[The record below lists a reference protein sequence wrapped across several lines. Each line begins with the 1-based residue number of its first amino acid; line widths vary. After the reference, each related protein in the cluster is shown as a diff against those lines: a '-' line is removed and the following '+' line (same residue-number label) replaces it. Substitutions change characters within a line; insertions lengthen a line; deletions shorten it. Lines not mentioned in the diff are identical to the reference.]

1 MVLHVSKIVQ
11 MQRKKKVGL
20 KKKGGSRKYAV
31 MEVLRVVSMQEE
43 GKKAG
48 LMQEGWL
55 RE

>member
-20 KKKGGSRKYAV
+20 KKRGEQELCSDGSIKGGIYAGRG
-31 MEVLRVVSMQEE
+31 E
-43 GKKAG
+43 KAG